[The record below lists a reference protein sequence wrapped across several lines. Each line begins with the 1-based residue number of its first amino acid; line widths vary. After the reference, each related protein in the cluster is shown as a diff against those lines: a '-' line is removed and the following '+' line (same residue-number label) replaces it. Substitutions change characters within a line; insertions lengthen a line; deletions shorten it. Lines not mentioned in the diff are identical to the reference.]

1 MSRQSRSNNDSARDR
16 LPLYWEAMSYVVFAR
31 KYRPQTFEDVVAQ
44 EHVTRT
50 LRNALANDRI
60 ASGYLFCGPRGTGK
74 TTVARILAKA
84 VNCQNGPTP
93 TPCGECPACTE
104 ITSGASLDVLEV
116 DAASNTGVDDIRAL
130 RENVRYLPTRGKK
143 RIYIIDEVHRLSGSA
158 FDALL
163 KTLEEPPAHV
173 MFIFATTEPLKVPE
187 TILSRTQRYDFRRV
201 SVSDLA
207 AHLKNIAQKENLKID
222 DDALALIARK
232 AEGGVRDALSLL
244 DQIAAF
250 CGDTI
255 SANDVV
261 NALRLVDRQLLV
273 AFVDAVAASERAKT
287 LELIR
292 QVVDSGV
299 DPADFVAELIE
310 HLRVLLII
318 RSTPG
323 AESLVQLSSSE
334 FAEFKA
340 QSENFELGDLL
351 RLLRMAGDV
360 VTDLKSGLDH
370 RLVLDVAA
378 VKMAEMESTVRLED
392 VIALIKSGSIQ
403 ATPTAGSGEPSLFGN
418 STQKKNDSFQLG
430 RTVTAL
436 PAAEIPTPLKTVN
449 FAQVKA
455 GWESYLVHLRSQSQ
469 MLASQVKMA
478 ELRGMNDNQIQLVFL
493 KSGEVSRQ
501 LVGKPDNMNLILS
514 SLREHFRAGL
524 TVRFDVDMEKDYARP
539 EQATN
544 TVSSTDARQL
554 VDKSPRLKKLI
565 ELVDG
570 EIIGVKKHDSGT
582 RQPEIK
588 ERSDG

>member
-1 MSRQSRSNNDSARDR
+1 
-16 LPLYWEAMSYVVFAR
+16 MSYVVFAR
-31 KYRPQTFEDVVAQ
+31 KYRPQTFDDVVAQ

-50 LRNALANDRI
+50 LRNALGNNRI

-104 ITSGASLDVLEV
+104 ITSGSSLDVLEV
-116 DAASNTGVDDIRAL
+116 DAASNTGVDDIRTL

-201 SVSDLA
+201 SATDLA
-207 AHLKNIAQKENLKID
+207 LHLGKIAQKEKLSID

-232 AEGGVRDALSLL
+232 ADGGVRDALSLL

-250 CGDTI
+250 CGDKV
-255 SANDVV
+255 SAQDVV
-261 NALRLVDRQLLV
+261 NALRLVDRQLLFG
-273 AFVDAVAASERAKT
+273 FVDSVAASDRAKT
-287 LELIR
+287 LELVR

-299 DPADFVAELIE
+299 DPGDFVTELIE
-310 HLRVLLII
+310 HLRILMII

-323 AESLVQLSSSE
+323 SESLLQLSTSE
-334 FAEFKA
+334 FQDFTT

-351 RLLRMAGDV
+351 RLIRMAGDI

-378 VKMAEMESTVRLED
+378 VRMAEMESTVKLED
-392 VIALIKSGSIQ
+392 VIALMSRGGGLP
-403 ATPTAGSGEPSLFGN
+403 APAAPSGELFG
-418 STQKKNDSFQLG
+418 SPQKKNDSFQPT
-430 RTVTAL
+430 RPVT
-436 PAAEIPTPLKTVN
+436 PPVAAEIPAPLRAVN

-455 GWESYLVHLRSQSQ
+455 GWENYLIHLRNQSA
-469 MLASQVKMA
+469 MLASQLKMA
-478 ELRGMNDNQIQLVFL
+478 ELRGLSGDQLQLVFL
-493 KSGEVSRQ
+493 RSGDVSRQ
-501 LVGKPDNMNLILS
+501 LVSKPDNMNLILR
-514 SLREHFRAGL
+514 SLREHFRASL
-524 TVRFDVDMEKDYARP
+524 TVKFDVDADKDYAKTESP
-539 EQATN
+539 SNA
-544 TVSSTDARQL
+544 VSLTDARKL
-554 VDKSPRLKKLI
+554 VDNSPRLKRI
-565 ELVDG
+565 MELVDG
-570 EIIGVKKHDSGT
+570 EIIGVKKHDSGS
-582 RQPEIK
+582 RQPDIK
-588 ERSDG
+588 EQTNG